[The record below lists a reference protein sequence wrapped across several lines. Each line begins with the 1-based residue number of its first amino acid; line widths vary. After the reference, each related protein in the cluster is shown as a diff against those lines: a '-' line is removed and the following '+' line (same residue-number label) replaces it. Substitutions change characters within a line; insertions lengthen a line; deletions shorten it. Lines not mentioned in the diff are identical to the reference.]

1 MSCRSKYLFFSPGGP
16 IPQNLAQTFDGP
28 PTLERSGPEHR
39 VGRFPPSLLR
49 FLSPRRG
56 TEGVVKTIEER
67 AGVRGGAFFN
77 GKEGRDDFRAKTSL
91 TIRKDG

>member
-1 MSCRSKYLFFSPGGP
+1 MGKSDANECNENSFSNCRV
-16 IPQNLAQTFDGP
+16 QLALSIKKDGMI
-28 PTLERSGPEHR
+28 LEKQHR

-77 GKEGRDDFRAKTSL
+77 GKEGRDDFRKHV
-91 TIRKDG
+91 IDQ